1 LKRALKLAGALLL
14 LLAAAFLALTL
25 IARGDGLP
33 PGATMADGSAI
44 VAAPAGRVVH
54 HQGEAHGVAFLPNGL
69 IAGTG
74 TDGRIVLMTPAGEVR
89 ASFNHEGGA
98 TSLAASPDGTMLV
111 TGGYDRTARIWRV
124 ADGRQLGALGGHG
137 GTVWTVAWSPDG
149 QWLATAGE
157 DRLIRLWRARDF
169 ALVHTLSGH
178 ELNIWSVQFSPD
190 SRLLA
195 SGSFDH
201 SIRLWDVMNGRMVR
215 RLAGHDQAVVA
226 VAFSPD
232 GRMLASG
239 GDDSTVRLWRVAD
252 GAQLKQLTGGSEH
265 VYALAFSADG
275 RWLASGGRARSGF
288 WTFWHQLTGQSPKG
302 PAIRL
307 WRMPDGALQATLE
320 ATDDITALAFS
331 PDSGLLA
338 TASSDASNMVWRL
351 QPAGSAIRR

>member
-1 LKRALKLAGALLL
+1 MKRALKIAGALLL
-14 LLAAAFLALTL
+14 LLAGGFLVLTV

-33 PGATMADGSAI
+33 PGATMAEGAAI
-44 VAAPAGRVVH
+44 AASPVNRVVH

-69 IAGTG
+69 IQATG
-74 TDGRIVLMTPAGEVR
+74 TDGRVTLLAPDGNVQAATV
-89 ASFNHEGGA
+89 HEGGA
-98 TSLAASPDGTMLV
+98 TALAASPDGTMLV
-111 TGGYDRTARIWRV
+111 TGGYDRSARVWRIG
-124 ADGRQLGALGGHG
+124 DRRQIGTLGGHG

-149 QWLATAGE
+149 RWIATAGE
-157 DRLIRLWRARDF
+157 DKMIRIWRAADLT
-169 ALVHTLSGH
+169 LVRTLRGH

-201 SIRLWDVMNGRMVR
+201 SIRLWDVATGRTVR
-215 RLAGHDQAVVA
+215 QLAGHDQAVVA

-232 GRMLASG
+232 GTMLASG

-252 GAQLKQLTGGSEH
+252 GAQLKLLTGGSEH

-275 RWLASGGRARSGF
+275 RWLASGGRARSAF

-307 WRMPDGALQATLE
+307 WQMPGGALQATIE
-320 ATDDITALAFS
+320 ASDDVTALAFS
-331 PDSGLLA
+331 PDGGLLA
-338 TASSDASNMVWRL
+338 TASADGSNAVWRL
-351 QPAGSAIRR
+351 MPAAP